1 MASANSEPG
10 SNERQRV
17 RPRRQLNLRNSTED
31 SVIVLGSTDC
41 IDLTTDNNS
50 DDIIDMTPQN
60 MGLMDLPVVVLT
72 PTDYVGP
79 TRNRRGS
86 GRRGRHRSST
96 RRNRR
101 NNRSLEASPT
111 QSHPVVYLTDE
122 SDVELPDLV
131 NQPGQSPAAN
141 SSILQSPENVSIVCP
156 ICMDDTRQMRR
167 NHKELKATT
176 CGHIFCNVCIE
187 TAIRMQHQCPTCRK
201 RLTLR
206 SVHPLF
212 I

>member
-1 MASANSEPG
+1 MASNSEVR
-10 SNERQRV
+10 SND
-17 RPRRQLNLRNSTED
+17 RRRLRRHQNIRND
-31 SVIVLGSTDC
+31 DAVIVLESGTDC
-41 IDLTTDNNS
+41 IDLTTENNT
-50 DDIIDMTPQN
+50 DDIIDMTEHAS
-60 MGLMDLPVVVLT
+60 GLMDLPVVVLT

-79 TRNRRGS
+79 VRHRTRRGS

-101 NNRSLEASPT
+101 NSRSLEASPR
-111 QSHPVVYLTDE
+111 QSSAYVYLSDE
-122 SDVELPDLV
+122 SDSELPDPA
-131 NQPGQSPAAN
+131 NQPEASSVAN
-141 SSILQSPENVSIVCP
+141 SSVLQSPENVSIVCP
-156 ICMDDTRQMRR
+156 ICLDDTRQMRR
-167 NHKELKATT
+167 NFKELKSTT

-206 SVHPLF
+206 SIHPLF